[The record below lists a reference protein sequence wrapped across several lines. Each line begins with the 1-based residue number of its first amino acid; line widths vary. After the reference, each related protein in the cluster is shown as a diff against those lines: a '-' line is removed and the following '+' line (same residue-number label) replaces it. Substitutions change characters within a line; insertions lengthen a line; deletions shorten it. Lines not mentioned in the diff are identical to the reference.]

1 MKVIKQKNG
10 KLRKKRA
17 KPEPDRRPELIR
29 YMDQFTPYIRE
40 RERIG
45 NAALLKEY
53 KSRKCTKRR
62 RRELQDIIVY
72 GNMPLVANKAFA
84 YIGLGV
90 PLIELIQ
97 EGSIGLMK
105 AIKKYKRNK
114 GAKFSTYAV
123 FWIKQVMLRAITDTG
138 NLRCYRV
145 PVHVYD
151 RLSVVAR
158 QTHIF
163 VRENSYWPSAEE
175 VLVRIKKLD
184 IKSAEEIKL
193 SHVKLCQE
201 IMLQGSFSL
210 NENAPTQNMINGSQ
224 NETLVADVI
233 HLYADPVALFNAAD
247 TLAKFQK
254 TIANVL
260 EQVRSLP
267 KKRIPDILYHRL
279 NFARLEKTM
288 SLEEISQDYPVS
300 RERVRQLEVI
310 GLKVLKKRLGMT
322 KSDIQKMMDSIDIL
336 EEMVSHLDADPKA
349 N

>member
-105 AIKKYKRNK
+105 AIKK
-114 GAKFSTYAV
+114 
-123 FWIKQVMLRAITDTG
+123 
-138 NLRCYRV
+138 
-145 PVHVYD
+145 
-151 RLSVVAR
+151 
-158 QTHIF
+158 
-163 VRENSYWPSAEE
+163 
-175 VLVRIKKLD
+175 
-184 IKSAEEIKL
+184 
-193 SHVKLCQE
+193 
-201 IMLQGSFSL
+201 
-210 NENAPTQNMINGSQ
+210 
-224 NETLVADVI
+224 
-233 HLYADPVALFNAAD
+233 
-247 TLAKFQK
+247 
-254 TIANVL
+254 
-260 EQVRSLP
+260 
-267 KKRIPDILYHRL
+267 
-279 NFARLEKTM
+279 
-288 SLEEISQDYPVS
+288 
-300 RERVRQLEVI
+300 
-310 GLKVLKKRLGMT
+310 
-322 KSDIQKMMDSIDIL
+322 
-336 EEMVSHLDADPKA
+336 
-349 N
+349 